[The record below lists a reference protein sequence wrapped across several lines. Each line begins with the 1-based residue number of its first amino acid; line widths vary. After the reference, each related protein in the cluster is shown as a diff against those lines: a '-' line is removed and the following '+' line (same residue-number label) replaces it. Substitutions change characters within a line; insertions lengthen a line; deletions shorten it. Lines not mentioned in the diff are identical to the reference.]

1 MAYRMLGCLA
11 LSLGIAGGVQAQTGV
26 LDKVRR
32 TGTITIG
39 YVENSAPFSFTDA
52 QKAPQGYSVALCRK
66 VAEGVRTQLGIAK
79 LETRWVALS
88 LQDRLAA
95 VRDGRVDLECST
107 TTWTLTRQK
116 DVDFSLIT
124 FVDGGSVM
132 SRADRDLRRLADFRD
147 KRIAVISGTTT
158 DKALRD
164 ALTQRSVSAQVV
176 TVKARDE
183 GMALLTAGKVDGFA
197 SDRIV
202 LLGLAAKSPKEQAYA
217 MLDEDFS
224 IEPYA
229 FALPRGDHEFRLAVN
244 RVLAGLYRGGGIAEV
259 YKQWLGSLGA
269 PSVLL
274 SALYFVQSIPE

>member
-1 MAYRMLGCLA
+1 MLLSLA
-11 LSLGIAGGVQAQTGV
+11 LSLGIAAAASAQTGV
-26 LDKVRR
+26 LEKVRR

-52 QKAPQGYSVALCRK
+52 QKAPQGYSVELCRRI
-66 VAEGVRTQLGIAK
+66 ATGIRSQLGLAA
-79 LETRWVALS
+79 LETRWVALT
-88 LQDRLAA
+88 LQDRLTA
-95 VRDGRVDLECST
+95 VRDGRVDIECST

-124 FVDGGSVM
+124 FVDGGSIM
-132 SRADRDLRRLADFRD
+132 SRTDRELRRLADFKD
-147 KRIAVISGTTT
+147 KRVAVISGTTT
-158 DKALRD
+158 DRALRD
-164 ALTQRSVSAQVV
+164 ALAQRSIAAQVV

-183 GMALLTAGKVDGFA
+183 GMALLASGKVDGFA

-202 LLGLAAKSPKEQAYA
+202 LLGLAMKSGSERSYA

-259 YKQWLGSLGA
+259 YKQWLGMLGA